1 MQINQSNIKT
11 KKRTNLSISAPLLQ
25 EAKSLKINISQAA
38 ENGIA
43 EAVRLR
49 KQQIWLEENADA
61 IKSSND
67 FVNENGLPLSKF
79 RTF

>member
-1 MQINQSNIKT
+1 MLTTQSPSQT
-11 KKRTNLSISAPLLQ
+11 KKRTNLSISDSLLQ
-25 EAKSLKINISQAA
+25 EAKSLKINISQSA

-49 KQQIWLEENADA
+49 KQQVWLEENADA
-61 IKSSND
+61 INSSND
-67 FVNENGLPLSKF
+67 FVSENGLPLSKF